1 MTAGPDV
8 IWLDPRVAATIPTE
22 PKGDPSAELQYF
34 RSDIVE
40 SMVEQAQGGKEFF
53 IQILEQKNVFP
64 TAAGGTKVSPSLYG
78 LTNYGRIYYLEVE
91 SKQWSDAFPLPDF
104 SRKIP

>member
-53 IQILEQKNVFP
+53 IQIASDAMP
-64 TAAGGTKVSPSLYG
+64 GWIMA
-78 LTNYGRIYYLEVE
+78 LTNYGKIYFCEVD
-91 SKQWSDAFPLPDF
+91 SKKWSDSCPLPDF
-104 SRKIP
+104 SASKS